1 MSLCALKTL
10 YLKHTHALTKT
21 AAKITQACMHRVIQW
36 LRAQYAQTKERKK
49 SQDFLVICKRS
60 DPVQNQWNCPI
71 SLWSISL
78 TNLRR
83 QGEVV
88 VSAGDT
94 EFGNW
99 MYFVIL
105 LPFGWRSAV
114 ILSSTPPLYG
124 VHFKTSSGSGF
135 SIRPQMKRYKVS
147 EKALSHSHSHLKN
160 SDRTK
165 RLEKKNLSRLNCL
178 RIKITLNT
186 SVTKLLHWMVLGKK
200 WSHWMASGKKIVAL
214 NGIRTKVV
222 TLERYQDK
230 SCHTERYGK

>member
-1 MSLCALKTL
+1 MRNSRRDTDTTPEGEAGPSRTCMKKQVCRTEWVPLRCRVGLGCERALKTL

-147 EKALSHSHSHLKN
+147 EKALSHSHQTATWKIVIGPKGL
-160 SDRTK
+160 R
-165 RLEKKNLSRLNCL
+165 KKTCHAW
-178 RIKITLNT
+178 T
-186 SVTKLLHWMVLGKK
+186 
-200 WSHWMASGKKIVAL
+200 ASG
-214 NGIRTKVV
+214 
-222 TLERYQDK
+222 
-230 SCHTERYGK
+230 